1 MLYPLTFHPIHVARI
16 WGGGQIAPPKNGVP
30 VGESWLVS
38 PLAGC
43 ESVVANGRL
52 KGLTLGQ
59 VCNEYPKELFGQLWR
74 KEACS
79 HVFPLLI
86 KLIDTAQPLSVQ
98 VHPDDSYARQHG
110 EPNGKSEAWYILDAQ
125 PGSTILLGL
134 KDPVDYEEIREA
146 VRSGTL
152 PRLLRELPA
161 IPGECYHV
169 PAGEMHSV
177 GGGIRLIEVQQP
189 SDRTFRLYDWGRT
202 DAGGLPRE
210 LHLQQGLEAASC
222 SPYPL
227 GSGSR
232 MVQAR
237 ENTAQL
243 VDDPHFTISILQLS
257 PRAELSTDGVPV
269 VAIPM
274 CPASVTT
281 QRGDSLALAP
291 LQAVLIP
298 ASVGGVDLEAKSGG
312 RVLVATPARQELR
325 EKYTLADALH
335 C

>member
-16 WGGGQIAPPKNGVP
+16 WGGGHIAPPKDGIP

-59 VCNEYPKELFGQLWR
+59 VCNEYPEELFGQLWR
-74 KEACS
+74 NEPRS
-79 HVFPLLI
+79 QVFPLLI

-98 VHPDDSYARQHG
+98 VHPDDRYARQHG
-110 EPNGKSEAWYILDAQ
+110 EPNGKSEAWYILATQ
-125 PGSTILLGL
+125 PDSTVLLGL
-134 KDPVDYEEIREA
+134 REAVDEEEIREA

-202 DAGGLPRE
+202 DAEGHPRE

-227 GSGSR
+227 DSGSR
-232 MVQAR
+232 MVQER
-237 ENTAQL
+237 ENATQL
-243 VDDPHFTISILQLS
+243 VADPHFTISILQLS

-269 VAIPM
+269 VAIPL
-274 CPASVTT
+274 CQARVTT
-281 QRGDSLALAP
+281 QSGDSLALAP
-291 LQAVLIP
+291 LQAALTP
-298 ASVGGVDLEAKSGG
+298 ASVGGVYLEAMSGG

-325 EKYTLADALH
+325 GNTL
-335 C
+335 